1 VTGRIRVYAG
11 VDYDF
16 SLRLGLAATDRIRG
30 FGDTNPSDGIVD
42 GLNLL
47 LRLGYKL

>member
-1 VTGRIRVYAG
+1 MLVLIMTLA
-11 VDYDF
+11 
-16 SLRLGLAATDRIRG
+16 SGLAATDRIRG